1 MEFTGKIVFDASPA
15 LLNTANRIADAIAGK
30 SVEPQIIVRANANES
45 PAATPTEQL
54 PPIAEPAAP
63 VSEPAPTV
71 HREPKCV
78 AAPAAPNVTLEQLRA
93 VIGEKSKAGKKK
105 EVKAII
111 LSLGTDSATNMD
123 PAKYGEAF
131 VKISAL

>member
-15 LLNTANRIADAIAGK
+15 LLNTANRIADAIVGK
-30 SVEPQIIVRANANES
+30 SAEPQIIVRANTDES

-54 PPIAEPAAP
+54 PPIAEPTAP
-63 VSEPAPTV
+63 VSEPTPAV
-71 HREPKCV
+71 HQEPERV
-78 AAPAAPNVTLEQLRA
+78 AAPNVTLEQLRA

-105 EVKAII
+105 DVKAII

-123 PAKYGEAF
+123 PANYGEAF